1 MRKTKVINVAN
12 GAHFLLRGSLFV
24 KLKSSYTTIVTAY
37 EIGRICRRAIDADTE
52 VWELNQKDLL
62 RYEGSQSED
71 FGRCQNL

>member
-12 GAHFLLRGSLFV
+12 GALFLLNGSLFV

-37 EIGRICRRAIDADTE
+37 EIGRICRRAFDAETD

-62 RYEGSQSED
+62 KYEGGQSED
-71 FGRCQNL
+71 LGRYQNL

>member
-12 GAHFLLRGSLFV
+12 GALFLLRGSLFV

-37 EIGRICRRAIDADTE
+37 EIGHICRRAIDADTE

-71 FGRCQNL
+71 LGRCQNL

>member
-1 MRKTKVINVAN
+1 MRKTKVVNVAN
-12 GAHFLLRGSLFV
+12 GALFLLRGSLFV

-37 EIGRICRRAIDADTE
+37 EIGHICRRAFDAETE

-71 FGRCQNL
+71 MGRYQNL

>member
-12 GAHFLLRGSLFV
+12 GAHFLLHGSLFV

-62 RYEGSQSED
+62 RYESSQSENM
-71 FGRCQNL
+71 GGCKNL